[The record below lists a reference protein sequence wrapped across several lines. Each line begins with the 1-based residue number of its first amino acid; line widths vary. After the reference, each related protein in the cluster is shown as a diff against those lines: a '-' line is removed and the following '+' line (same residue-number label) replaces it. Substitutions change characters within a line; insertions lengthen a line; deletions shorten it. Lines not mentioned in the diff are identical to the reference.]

1 MVQAHDSLKKSSFDF
16 YLKHYGI
23 GIRCAELEDLK
34 GLVEA
39 LYDLTE
45 NRNIR
50 IFDGFYLG
58 YKIPQIGKE
67 FDLLRFGKKSVINVE
82 LKSTS
87 TEEKIQ
93 KQLVRNKYYLSY
105 IEKTIFNLCYVSDTK
120 NIYFLKDKKSI
131 GVVEVDYL
139 MKLLIDQKMEGIG
152 SIDNLFNPSDYLV
165 SPFNSTQKFLSDRY
179 FLTNQQEDVKKQIL
193 KSLGIAKSA
202 NFISV
207 VGGAGT
213 GKTLLV
219 YDLVKELRKNR
230 KRPLIIHCGYLN
242 TGHEKLKQSGWEIT
256 PIKGY
261 TAYDLSIYNVIV
273 IDEAQ
278 RIYPDQLEKIVEV
291 IKRVNSNCI
300 FSYDKLQTLAKREE
314 ERDID
319 RRINNIPSLTTHR
332 LSEKIRTNKEIATF
346 IRMLFN
352 SKRKLDLANEG
363 NIEVNYFKNMD
374 DAKSYLGSL
383 DCKEWEVLRFTPSQ
397 YNNEHHE
404 KYSEISKKTSH
415 KVIGQEFDG
424 VAVTIDKYFSYGEG
438 GELVYRGRAYYSPVK
453 MLFQNITRARRRVNL
468 VIIDNEEL
476 LNRCMHILQ

>member
-1 MVQAHDSLKKSSFDF
+1 MVQARDSLKKSSFDL

-23 GIRCAELEDLK
+23 EIKRAELEDLK
-34 GLVEA
+34 SLVEA
-39 LYDLTE
+39 LYDLKE
-45 NRNIR
+45 NIR
-50 IFDGFYLG
+50 IFDEFYLG

-67 FDLLRFGKKSVINVE
+67 FDLLRFGKESVINVE

-105 IEKTIFNLCYVSDTK
+105 IGKTIFNLCYVSDTK
-120 NIYFLKDKKSI
+120 SIYFLEGDESI
-131 GVVEVDYL
+131 DIVEVDYL
-139 MKLLIDQKMEGIG
+139 RKLLIDQKIESIEN
-152 SIDNLFNPSDYLV
+152 IDNLFNPSDYLV
-165 SPFNSTQKFLSDRY
+165 SPFNSTQKFLSGQY
-179 FLTNQQEDVKKQIL
+179 FLTNQQEDVKKRIL
-193 KSLGIAKSA
+193 NSLGIAKSA

-219 YDLVKELRKNR
+219 YDLVKELRENR
-230 KRPLIIHCGYLN
+230 KRPLVIHCGYLN
-242 TGHEKLKQSGWEIT
+242 EGHEELKKRGWEII
-256 PIKGY
+256 PIKVY
-261 TAYDLSIYNVIV
+261 NATYDLSDYDVIV

-278 RIYPDQLEKIVEV
+278 RIYPDQLEKVVEATN
-291 IKRVNSNCI
+291 RVNGNCI

-314 ERDID
+314 VRDINGK
-319 RRINNIPSLTTHR
+319 INNITPLTTYR

-346 IRMLFN
+346 IVMLFN
-352 SKRKLDLANEG
+352 SKRKLDLSNKS

-374 DAKSYLGSL
+374 DAKNYLGLL
-383 DCKEWEVLRFTPSQ
+383 DCEEWEVLRFTPSL

-438 GELVYRGRAYYSPVK
+438 GELVYGGQAYYSPVK
-453 MLFQNITRARRRVNL
+453 MLFQNITRARKRVNL

-476 LNRCMHILQ
+476 LDRCMHILQ

>member
-1 MVQAHDSLKKSSFDF
+1 MQARDSLKKSSFDL

-23 GIRCAELEDLK
+23 EIKRAELEDLK
-34 GLVEA
+34 SLVEA
-39 LYDLTE
+39 LYDLKE
-45 NRNIR
+45 NIR
-50 IFDGFYLG
+50 IFDEFYLG

-67 FDLLRFGKKSVINVE
+67 FDLLRFGKESVINVE

-105 IEKTIFNLCYVSDTK
+105 IGKTIFNLCYVSDTK
-120 NIYFLKDKKSI
+120 SIYFLEGDESI
-131 GVVEVDYL
+131 DIVEVDYL
-139 MKLLIDQKMEGIG
+139 RKLLIDQKIESIEN
-152 SIDNLFNPSDYLV
+152 IDNLFNPSDYLV
-165 SPFNSTQKFLSDRY
+165 SPFNSTQKFLSGQY
-179 FLTNQQEDVKKQIL
+179 FLTNQQEDVKKRIL
-193 KSLGIAKSA
+193 NSLGIAKSA

-219 YDLVKELRKNR
+219 YDLVKELRENR
-230 KRPLIIHCGYLN
+230 KRPLVIHCGYLN
-242 TGHEKLKQSGWEIT
+242 EGHEELKKRGWEII
-256 PIKGY
+256 PIKVY
-261 TAYDLSIYNVIV
+261 NATYDLSDYDVIV

-278 RIYPDQLEKIVEV
+278 RIYPDQLEKVVEATN
-291 IKRVNSNCI
+291 RVNGNCI

-314 ERDID
+314 VRDINGK
-319 RRINNIPSLTTHR
+319 INNITPLTTYR

-346 IRMLFN
+346 IVMLFN
-352 SKRKLDLANEG
+352 SKRKLDLSNKS

-374 DAKSYLGSL
+374 DAKNYLGLL
-383 DCKEWEVLRFTPSQ
+383 DCEEWEVLRFTPSL

-438 GELVYRGRAYYSPVK
+438 GELVYGGQAYYSPVK
-453 MLFQNITRARRRVNL
+453 MLFQNITRARKRVNL

-476 LNRCMHILQ
+476 LDRCMHILQ

>member
-1 MVQAHDSLKKSSFDF
+1 MQARDSLKKSSFDL

-23 GIRCAELEDLK
+23 EIKRAELEDLK
-34 GLVEA
+34 SLVEA
-39 LYDLTE
+39 LYDLKE
-45 NRNIR
+45 NIR
-50 IFDGFYLG
+50 IFDEFYLG

-67 FDLLRFGKKSVINVE
+67 FDLLRFGKESVINVE

-105 IEKTIFNLCYVSDTK
+105 IGKTIFNLCYVSDTK
-120 NIYFLKDKKSI
+120 SIYFLEGDESI
-131 GVVEVDYL
+131 DIVEVDYL
-139 MKLLIDQKMEGIG
+139 RKLLIDQKIESIEN
-152 SIDNLFNPSDYLV
+152 IDNLFNPSDYLV
-165 SPFNSTQKFLSDRY
+165 SSFNSTQKFLSGQY
-179 FLTNQQEDVKKQIL
+179 FLTNQQEDVKKRIL
-193 KSLGIAKSA
+193 NSLGIAKSA

-219 YDLVKELRKNR
+219 YDLVKELRENR
-230 KRPLIIHCGYLN
+230 KRPLVIHCGYLN
-242 TGHEKLKQSGWEIT
+242 EGHEELKKRGWEII
-256 PIKGY
+256 PIKVY
-261 TAYDLSIYNVIV
+261 NATYDLSDYDVIV

-278 RIYPDQLEKIVEV
+278 RIYPDQLEKVVEATN
-291 IKRVNSNCI
+291 RVNGNCI

-314 ERDID
+314 VRDINGK
-319 RRINNIPSLTTHR
+319 INNITPLTTYR

-346 IRMLFN
+346 IVMLFN
-352 SKRKLDLANEG
+352 SKRKLDLSNKS

-374 DAKSYLGSL
+374 DAKNYLGLL
-383 DCKEWEVLRFTPSQ
+383 DCEEWEVLRFTPSL

-438 GELVYRGRAYYSPVK
+438 GELVYGGQAYYSPVK
-453 MLFQNITRARRRVNL
+453 MLFQNITRARKRVNL

-476 LNRCMHILQ
+476 LDRCMHILQ